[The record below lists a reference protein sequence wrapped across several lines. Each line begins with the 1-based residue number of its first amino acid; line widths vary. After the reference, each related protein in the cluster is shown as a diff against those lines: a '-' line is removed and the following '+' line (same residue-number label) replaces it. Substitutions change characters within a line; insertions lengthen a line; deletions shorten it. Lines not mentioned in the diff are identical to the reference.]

1 MVKANKHIHI
11 YKVLQKKYCKI
22 CRFMLQFPR
31 KGDKF
36 MSNLIKSFNVPSN
49 MRKRTNLLATQ
60 FYDKIDIYDNKMI
73 GSNNGVAE
81 VTWFYKDY
89 TNIQVVN
96 ANLNS
101 QFARIVFVTSAS
113 GNKKEVL
120 ISTMTNLNI
129 QGDMNKVLFCSGMF
143 SYKKANQYA
152 QEVFDV
158 LYKAF
163 NAFKEKGEENI
174 ATISSADEIAKF
186 KKLLDDGI
194 ISQDEFCKKKEQ
206 LLGL

>member
-1 MVKANKHIHI
+1 
-11 YKVLQKKYCKI
+11 
-22 CRFMLQFPR
+22 
-31 KGDKF
+31 
-36 MSNLIKSFNVPSN
+36 MSNLIKSFNVPAN

-60 FYDKIDIYDNKMI
+60 FYEKLDIYDNKMV
-73 GSNNGVAE
+73 GSNNGVEE

-89 TNIQVVN
+89 INIQAIN

-120 ISTMTNLNI
+120 ISTMTNANI
-129 QGDMNKVLFCSGMF
+129 QGDLNKVLFCSGMF
-143 SYKKANQYA
+143 SHKKANQYA
-152 QEVFDV
+152 QEVFNV

-163 NAFKEKGEENI
+163 NEFKEKGEENI
-174 ATISSADEIAKF
+174 SNVSNISSADEIAKF
-186 KKLLDDGI
+186 KKLLDEGI
-194 ISQDEFCKKKEQ
+194 ISQEEFCQKKKQ

>member
-1 MVKANKHIHI
+1 M
-11 YKVLQKKYCKI
+11 YKLYYI
-22 CRFMLQFPR
+22 
-31 KGDKF
+31 
-36 MSNLIKSFNVPSN
+36 NV
-49 MRKRTNLLATQ
+49 Q
-60 FYDKIDIYDNKMI
+60 II
-73 GSNNGVAE
+73 
-81 VTWFYKDY
+81 
-89 TNIQVVN
+89 N

-163 NAFKEKGEENI
+163 KEKGEENI
-174 ATISSADEIAKF
+174 AAISSADEIAKF
-186 KKLLDDGI
+186 KKLLDEGI
-194 ISQDEFCKKKEQ
+194 ISQEEFCKKKKH

>member
-1 MVKANKHIHI
+1 
-11 YKVLQKKYCKI
+11 
-22 CRFMLQFPR
+22 
-31 KGDKF
+31 
-36 MSNLIKSFNVPSN
+36 MSNLIKSFDVPSN
-49 MRKRTNLLATQ
+49 VRKRTNFGVTQ
-60 FYDKIDIYDNKMI
+60 FYEKIDIYDNKMV
-73 GSNNGVAE
+73 GSNNGVEE

-89 TNIQVVN
+89 TNIQAIN

-120 ISTMTNLNI
+120 ISTMTNLSI
-129 QGDMNKVLFCSGMF
+129 QGDLNKVLFCSGMF
-143 SYKKANQYA
+143 SYRDANEYVK
-152 QEVFDV
+152 EVFDV

-163 NAFKEKGEENI
+163 NEFKEKGEENSS
-174 ATISSADEIAKF
+174 ALSSADEILKF

-194 ISQDEFCKKKEQ
+194 ISQEEFDQKKKQ

>member
-1 MVKANKHIHI
+1 
-11 YKVLQKKYCKI
+11 
-22 CRFMLQFPR
+22 
-31 KGDKF
+31 
-36 MSNLIKSFNVPSN
+36 MSNLIKSFNVPAN

-60 FYDKIDIYDNKMI
+60 FYEKLDIYDNKMV
-73 GSNNGVAE
+73 GSNNGVEE

-89 TNIQVVN
+89 INIQNIN

-120 ISTMTNLNI
+120 ISTMTNANI
-129 QGDMNKVLFCSGMF
+129 QGDLNKVLFCSGMF

-152 QEVFDV
+152 QEVFNV

-163 NAFKEKGEENI
+163 NEFKEKGEENI
-174 ATISSADEIAKF
+174 SNTSNISSADEIAKF
-186 KKLLDDGI
+186 KKLLDEGI
-194 ISQDEFCKKKEQ
+194 ISQEEFCQKKKQ

>member
-1 MVKANKHIHI
+1 
-11 YKVLQKKYCKI
+11 
-22 CRFMLQFPR
+22 MLQFPR

-89 TNIQVVN
+89 TNI
-96 ANLNS
+96 

>member
-1 MVKANKHIHI
+1 
-11 YKVLQKKYCKI
+11 
-22 CRFMLQFPR
+22 
-31 KGDKF
+31 

-49 MRKRTNLLATQ
+49 VRKRTNLGTTQ
-60 FYDKIDIYDNKMI
+60 FYEKLDIYDNKMI
-73 GSNNGVAE
+73 GSNNGVEE

-89 TNIQVVN
+89 TNIQTIN

-129 QGDMNKVLFCSGMF
+129 QGDLNKVLFCSGMLSF
-143 SYKKANQYA
+143 KKANQYA

-186 KKLLDDGI
+186 KKLLDEGI
-194 ISQDEFCKKKEQ
+194 ISQEEFCKKKKQ